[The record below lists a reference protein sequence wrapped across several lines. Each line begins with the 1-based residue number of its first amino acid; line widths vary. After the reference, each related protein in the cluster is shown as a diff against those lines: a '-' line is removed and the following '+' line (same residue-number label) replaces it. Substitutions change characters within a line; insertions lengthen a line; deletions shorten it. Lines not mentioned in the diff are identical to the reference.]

1 MHVCFA
7 MMPNVAMVLVGSVD
21 VLWRNGWTDFPLVS
35 GVALG

>member
-1 MHVCFA
+1 
-7 MMPNVAMVLVGSVD
+7 LVGSVD